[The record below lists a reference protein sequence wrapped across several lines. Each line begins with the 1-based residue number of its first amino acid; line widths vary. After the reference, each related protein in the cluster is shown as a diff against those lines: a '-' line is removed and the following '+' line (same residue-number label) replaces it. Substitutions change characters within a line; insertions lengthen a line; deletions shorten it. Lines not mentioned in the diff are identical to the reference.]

1 VLGLAVLA
9 VFCSELS
16 ATDASSG
23 AEIRGI
29 GYPSIAIPSLLFAV
43 LRAVISIF
51 SLERIS
57 PFPELAVVNTI
68 TMLH

>member
-29 GYPSIAIPSLLFAV
+29 GHASICHSFAV
-43 LRAVISIF
+43 IRCFAGCYLHFLSEKEQPGPRFTVIN
-51 SLERIS
+51 
-57 PFPELAVVNTI
+57 PI
-68 TMLH
+68 TPPG